1 MRLLCYNIQY
11 TKFQGGYGLKNKFS
25 EKTLKIIKW
34 IAIGIGC
41 AAVTLLSVMMVI
53 NSVVI
58 LSTQNKIYDT
68 PKDIT
73 VNDYDCILVL
83 GAGIRQG
90 RPSDMLADRLNV
102 AIELYKNGV
111 AKKILVSGDHGQVD
125 YDEVNVMKNYCIENG
140 VPSEDVFMDHA
151 GFSTYESIYRA
162 KEIFGVSK
170 MVICTQEYHLYRAL
184 YIAEAFD
191 IEAVGVNCT
200 LRNYVNQFMR
210 ECREIVARCK
220 DTFTS
225 LFKPQP
231 TYLGDK
237 ITLNGSG
244 DVTNDQ
250 IAQ

>member
-1 MRLLCYNIQY
+1 M
-11 TKFQGGYGLKNKFS
+11 KNPFS
-25 EKTLKIIKW
+25 QKTLKIINRTLTVTGY
-34 IAIGIGC
+34 II
-41 AAVTLLSVMMVI
+41 AAVACIAMLISSIVI
-53 NSVVI
+53 ISAE
-58 LSTQNKIYDT
+58 NKIFAT
-68 PKDIT
+68 PDE
-73 VNDYDCILVL
+73 VAPGDYDCILVL

-90 RPSDMLADRLNV
+90 RPSDMLADRLDV

-151 GFSTYESIYRA
+151 GFSTYESVYRA

-200 LRNYVNQFMR
+200 LRNYVNQFVR
-210 ECREIVARCK
+210 ESREVAARCK
-220 DTFTS
+220 DVFTS

-231 TYLGDK
+231 TFLGDK
-237 ITLNGSG
+237 ISLNGNG